1 MLIYGGIAIILQYYI
16 LDVSIFYEKKTGLP
30 LNVLTTIFFFKP
42 TNGHINSILLWP
54 TPDGF
59 IQQSGPPAL

>member
-16 LDVSIFYEKKTGLP
+16 LDVSIFYAKKTGLP
-30 LNVLTTIFFFKP
+30 LN
-42 TNGHINSILLWP
+42 GILLWL

>member
-30 LNVLTTIFFFKP
+30 LNVLTTIFFLNLQMGTLIAFYC
-42 TNGHINSILLWP
+42 G
-54 TPDGF
+54 
-59 IQQSGPPAL
+59 